1 MEQRLAVKRI
11 YKLGDYQNI
20 EITSEL
26 TEIPQQVFL
35 NEEAQS
41 QLQYLLLVDVEQ
53 SYVKYHSI
61 LREAYQTKSIEE
73 SLAFALKYLES
84 EKTQTFNQLSQILK
98 SEGK

>member
-1 MEQRLAVKRI
+1 MQQRLAVKRI

-26 TEIPQQVFL
+26 TEIPQQIFL

-41 QLQYLLLVDVEQ
+41 KLQYLLLVDVEQ
-53 SYVKYHSI
+53 SYVKYHEI
-61 LREAYQTKSIEE
+61 LRTAYKTKSIEE
-73 SLAFALKYLES
+73 SLAFALQYLET

-98 SEGK
+98 LEGK